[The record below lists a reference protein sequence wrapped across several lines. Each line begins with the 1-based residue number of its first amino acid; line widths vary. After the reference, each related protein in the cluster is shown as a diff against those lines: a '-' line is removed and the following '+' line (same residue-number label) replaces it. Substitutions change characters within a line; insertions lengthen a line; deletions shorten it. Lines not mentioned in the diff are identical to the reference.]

1 MAIYVWAL
9 GNVFIIYEQL
19 IAPLFKKI
27 TPLPEGQLR
36 EKIEELAASL
46 KFPARKLFV
55 VDGSKWSNKH
65 SNVQMTGL
73 LHNTGILLNDKIV
86 QQTFGV

>member
-1 MAIYVWAL
+1 MYACTLFVY
-9 GNVFIIYEQL
+9 NII
-19 IAPLFKKI
+19 PLTMI
-27 TPLPEGQLR
+27 CYQLPEGQLR

-65 SNVQMTGL
+65 SNVRMGL
-73 LHNTGILLNDKIV
+73 L
-86 QQTFGV
+86 